1 MSFFCYL
8 QRLVDIKTF
17 HWYFR
22 SVTENNV
29 IVDQALK
36 DFRIARFE
44 HSEDIICKYY
54 MSMNNPNMLCV

>member
-17 HWYFR
+17 HWFFR

-44 HSEDIICKYY
+44 RSEDIIC
-54 MSMNNPNMLCV
+54 P